1 MRSRWSTRPDSLDR
15 ARLEALLETLEL
27 GSLCAHGGGM
37 PAPIR
42 SLIEH
47 FPDELGLAGPEGPG
61 DEPDDPYS
69 RRPEER
75 RDDDPGDR

>member
-1 MRSRWSTRPDSLDR
+1 
-15 ARLEALLETLEL
+15 
-27 GSLCAHGGGM
+27 M

-61 DEPDDPYS
+61 DESDDPYS

>member
-1 MRSRWSTRPDSLDR
+1 
-15 ARLEALLETLEL
+15 
-27 GSLCAHGGGM
+27 M

-42 SLIEH
+42 SLIQHYPE
-47 FPDELGLAGPEGPG
+47 ELGLSGPAGPE

-75 RDDDPGDR
+75 REDDPGDR